1 MNREIIK
8 LISDKKD
15 QRLDVLEEL
24 IQNINN
30 YTGEML
36 GIIEEIK
43 YLDFIKE
50 DFYKIFHAQK

>member
-1 MNREIIK
+1 MNKEIIK
-8 LISDKKD
+8 EISDKKD

-50 DFYKIFHAQK
+50 DFDKIFHAKK